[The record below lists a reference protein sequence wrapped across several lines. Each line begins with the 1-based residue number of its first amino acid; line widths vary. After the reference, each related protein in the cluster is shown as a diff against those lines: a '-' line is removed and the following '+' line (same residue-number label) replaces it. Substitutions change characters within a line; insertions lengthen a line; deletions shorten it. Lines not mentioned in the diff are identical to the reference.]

1 MGSKFSYS
9 SCNRFSS
16 NMAIVFAVP
25 GGAGVTLGMVV
36 SSLGRSHRFG
46 DAF

>member
-16 NMAIVFAVP
+16 NMAIVFAVLS
-25 GGAGVTLGMVV
+25 GADVSLGVVA

-46 DAF
+46 DVF